1 MSESIT
7 KDDLKTALAATE
19 TRILQTTRQ
28 DLHDALATQT
38 DVIKHELNDRFDHWE
53 KRAVIREEKAHREMQ
68 EGFGEIVETINSH
81 MDLRFQEVDHQFQ
94 EVRKDIRGLRNDMTG
109 RFDKLEN
116 KHDGLAVATGH
127 PECKVA

>member
-53 KRAVIREEKAHREMQ
+53 KRAVIREEKTHKEMT
-68 EGFGEIVETINSH
+68 EGFGEIIENINNH
-81 MDLRFQEVDHQFQ
+81 ADERFKEMS
-94 EVRKDIRGLRNDMTG
+94 N
-109 RFDKLEN
+109 RFDRVDTSLKDFNDRVGGVEQ
-116 KHDGLAVATGH
+116 KHNQVAIVIDH
-127 PECKVA
+127 PELKVA